1 MRHYKEEYV
10 KLIEE
15 FVSKCR
21 LERNTTPTL
30 LEITKATGIPK
41 TTAARYLEKMTR
53 EGIIVNTGSRRMETR
68 SSAKAND
75 TVPVPV
81 MGRVSCGPLKDAIE
95 DIEEYVRIPRSWC
108 GPGEYFALRANGD
121 SMMNAGISNG
131 DIVIVHHQNE
141 AETGKIVVALVDNEN
156 ATLKRYRPLSDGYT
170 VELVP
175 ENDAFQVQ
183 TVDLREQSLT
193 IQGVAVKVVKDLN

>member
-30 LEITKATGIPK
+30 LEITQATGIPK
-41 TTAARYLEKMTR
+41 TTAARYRDKMIR
-53 EGIIVNTGSRRMETR
+53 EGIIVNTGSRRFETR
-68 SSAKAND
+68 SSVKVND
-75 TVPVPV
+75 TVAVPV
-81 MGRVSCGPLKDAIE
+81 MGRVSCGPLKDAVE

-121 SMMNAGISNG
+121 SMINAGISDG
-131 DIVIVHHQNE
+131 DIVIVRYQNT
-141 AETGKIVVALVDNEN
+141 AETGQIIVALVDSAE
-156 ATLKRYRPLSDGYT
+156 ASLKRYFPHSESGT
-170 VELVP
+170 VDLVP
-175 ENDAFQVQ
+175 ENSEYK
-183 TVDLREQSLT
+183 TMIVDLSEQSLI
-193 IQGVAVKVVKDLN
+193 IQGVAVKVVKDLV